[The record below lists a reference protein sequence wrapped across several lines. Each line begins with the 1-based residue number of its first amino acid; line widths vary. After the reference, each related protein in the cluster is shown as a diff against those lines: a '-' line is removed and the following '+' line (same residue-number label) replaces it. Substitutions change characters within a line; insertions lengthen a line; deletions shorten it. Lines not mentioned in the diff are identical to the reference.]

1 MCWTKRVRNHI
12 HSVDGSTGM
21 YWIYGKEWVILNDKS
36 ALNQDKPSM
45 KSVKISKCLWLFS
58 DGNCHHFRMSV
69 ASHSVAGS
77 RHTFPPWLIS
87 STILWDRVPRDV
99 PFMAGLTASGP
110 DEARS
115 SNGIFSSRTALTSQ
129 LLEVS
134 LSFQGWLCSCQRDGR
149 ASLQS

>member
-12 HSVDGSTGM
+12 HSVDGSKGM

-58 DGNCHHFRMSV
+58 DGNCHHFRMSI

-77 RHTFPPWLIS
+77 RHAFPHGS
-87 STILWDRVPRDV
+87 SLLQSFGTEFPGTY